1 MFLCLDRFVS
11 LLLLLSLLNFTLL
24 LNSVNKHMKEAFR
37 SNSIF
42 YTHKKDVCFE
52 NNQRGRK
59 ALILPMVSPK
69 KKFTTL
75 FIKKIFKYE
84 PNISIFLSI

>member
-1 MFLCLDRFVS
+1 
-11 LLLLLSLLNFTLL
+11 
-24 LNSVNKHMKEAFR
+24 MKEAFR

-69 KKFTTL
+69 KIHYIIYLENFQIRTEYINFSFDLT
-75 FIKKIFKYE
+75 I
-84 PNISIFLSI
+84 